1 MDTNF
6 NISISECN
14 KYIFTAVHVYAYII
28 DVLTFKHKIIH
39 NNAKFGISE
48 NSVCASP
55 GGEEWYS
62 QLYTLP
68 TTWSLTYTKLLT
80 YTNI

>member
-6 NISISECN
+6 NISISEC
-14 KYIFTAVHVYAYII
+14 IFTDVYAYII
-28 DVLTFKHKIIH
+28 NVLTFKQIIH
-39 NNAKFGISE
+39 NTAKFGISE
-48 NSVCASP
+48 NSVCVSP

-80 YTNI
+80 YTNIY